1 MEFRE
6 KSETKM
12 AILQFQTCSSIIKKN
27 DGEIVKKP
35 TENPKDPKTGK
46 EILND

>member
-6 KSETKM
+6 KRETKM
-12 AILQFQTCSSIIKKN
+12 TISQIQNFLSSIRKS